1 MCRFISRL
9 PEQPRISLPYLYG
22 ALLAASLIALPVNAQ
37 TLAPH
42 PEFAVAS
49 VKLNRNCGTR
59 RNGDGPPNP
68 GRIALY
74 CWPVRDIIESAYVRW
89 ASGPNPKPNRM
100 IIGGPSWADSD
111 LYDIEARA
119 DGDAPPDQMYGP
131 MLQKLLENRFRLK
144 VHSATR
150 EVPVYALT
158 VVKGG
163 IKVKPSPEGSCEILD
178 VNTVRLQIA
187 AGDSRKKICATTWGA
202 KAGNVVLDAYGMSMA
217 EFSKGALSRKLDRPV
232 IDRTGVAGRFDFH
245 LEFSP
250 GELSSAAPDS
260 TAPSIFTAVQ
270 DQLGLR
276 LEPARGSVP
285 VLVIDRLERP
295 SAN

>member
-1 MCRFISRL
+1 MRL
-9 PEQPRISLPYLYG
+9 PVSAQ
-22 ALLAASLIALPVNAQ
+22 AAASR
-37 TLAPH
+37 

-49 VKLNRNCGTR
+49 IKLNKNCGSR

-68 GRIALY
+68 GRMALY

-89 ASGPNPKPNRM
+89 TSGPNPRPNRI

-119 DGDAPPDQMYGP
+119 DNEALPDQMYGP
-131 MLQKLLENRFRLK
+131 MLQRLLENRFRLK
-144 VHSATR
+144 IHSETR
-150 EVPVYALT
+150 EVPVYALK
-158 VVKGG
+158 VAKGG
-163 IKVKPSPEGSCEILD
+163 VKARPSPEGSCEILD
-178 VNTVRLQIA
+178 ANAVRLQIA
-187 AGDSRKKICATTWGA
+187 AGNSRRKICAMTWSA
-202 KAGNVVLDAYGMSMA
+202 KAGNSVLDAYGMSMA
-217 EFSKGALSRKLDRPV
+217 AFSEEALSRKLDRPV

-250 GELSSAAPDS
+250 GELTSAAADS

-285 VLVIDRLERP
+285 VLVIDGLERP
-295 SAN
+295 SGN

>member
-1 MCRFISRL
+1 MSH
-9 PEQPRISLPYLYG
+9 PYLYG
-22 ALLAASLIALPVNAQ
+22 LAFLAACLIHLPVRAQ
-37 TLAPH
+37 SPAPR

-49 VKLNRNCGTR
+49 IRWNRNCGTR
-59 RNGDGPPNP
+59 RGGDGPPNP

-74 CWPVRDIIESAYVRW
+74 CWATRDIIESAYVRW
-89 ASGPNPKPNRM
+89 ASGPNPRPNRM

-131 MLQKLLENRFRLK
+131 MMQRLLENRFQLK
-144 VHSATR
+144 IHSETR
-150 EVPVYALT
+150 EVPVYALK
-158 VVKGG
+158 VAKRGL
-163 IKVKPSPEGSCEILD
+163 KVKPSAQGSCEILD

-187 AGDSRKKICATTWGA
+187 AGDSRRPICGPHSRSAD
-202 KAGNVVLDAYGMSMA
+202 GNVILDALGTSMA
-217 EFSKGALSRKLDRPV
+217 EFSEGALSNRLDRPV
-232 IDRTGVAGRFDFH
+232 VDRTGVAGRFDFH

-250 GELSSAAPDS
+250 DQLASPAGDS
-260 TAPSIFTAVQ
+260 VAPSIFSAVQ

-276 LEPARGSVP
+276 LEPARGTVP

-295 SAN
+295 SSN